1 MSKLITMRV
10 LLICI
15 AMGWVI
21 QADAQAGTSLALN
34 LDKLIAL
41 AQSDAPESLLAETRF
56 TNSFWRYKSY
66 QADLRP
72 RLDLSLS
79 SDLNR
84 AINSVILPDGS
95 EKFINR
101 SIFISGAFFT
111 LRQDLP
117 FTGGTI
123 FAYTSLSRL
132 DNLKTQTAEGLT
144 SYFSTPI
151 SIRFDQPIFQFNTLR
166 WNKIMQPLAYELA
179 EKEYS
184 ADMEEVAYRA
194 VQNYFQVLNAQLSL
208 QAAVREKNNADTLLV
223 IGQGR
228 FSVGKIAEE
237 ELLQLE
243 LRAMNAYAAL
253 AESELNVQTATEQ
266 LRNFLGLKG
275 QTSFN
280 LETPQLIPDFLVDE
294 SKALQMAAQN
304 RPQMLEFRRR
314 LLQAEMA
321 VDEATKSRGVNLGL
335 TGRFGL
341 SQSAE
346 NFQSAYQDLL
356 NQELISFDLTIPIAD
371 WGKTKA
377 YRETALSNQR
387 LIQMTVD
394 QDKINFERDITIK
407 VQQLTLKREAVNRQ
421 TKALEAAEKR
431 LDLTQ
436 NRYLIGKVDLTELN
450 LANDE
455 RENNRQSFVN
465 ALRAFWEAY
474 YEIRLLTLYDFIND
488 RPLIQKSNKN

>member
-1 MSKLITMRV
+1 MRSILI
-10 LLICI
+10 LL
-15 AMGWVI
+15 
-21 QADAQAGTSLALN
+21 LFALYAPGFGQTKTA
-34 LDKLIAL
+34 LSIDLQKVIAL

-56 TNSFWRYKSY
+56 ANSFWRYKAY

-72 RLDLSLS
+72 RLDLSLN

-84 AINSVILPDGS
+84 AINPVVLPDGT

-101 SIFISGAFFT
+101 SVFNSGAFFT

-117 FTGGTI
+117 FSGGTI

-132 DNLKTQTAEGLT
+132 DNLKTENFAGQKQ
-144 SYFSTPI
+144 YFSTPI
-151 SIRFDQPIFQFNTLR
+151 SIRFDQPVFQFNSLK
-166 WNKIMQPLAYELA
+166 WNKILQPLTYELA

-184 ADMEEVAYRA
+184 ADMEDVAYRA
-194 VQNYFQVLNAQLSL
+194 VQNYFQLLTAQLSL
-208 QAAVREKNNADTLLV
+208 NAAQREKANADTLLS
-223 IGQGR
+223 IGRGR
-228 FSVGKIAEE
+228 YSVGKIAEV

-243 LRAMNAYAAL
+243 LRAMNAYATL
-253 AESELNVQTATEQ
+253 AEGELNVQTTTEQ

-275 QTSFN
+275 QTDFI
-280 LETPQLIPDFLVDE
+280 LVTPEEIPDFTVDE
-294 SKALQMAAQN
+294 SKALRMASLH
-304 RPQMLEFRRR
+304 RPQVLEFRRR
-314 LLQAEMA
+314 LLEADMA
-321 VDEATKSRGVNLGL
+321 VDEATKSRGVNVGV

-341 SQSAE
+341 SQSGE
-346 NFQSAYQDLL
+346 EYNSVYQNLL
-356 NQELISFDLTIPIAD
+356 SQELISFDITIPIAD

-394 QDKINFERDITIK
+394 QAKINFERDITIK
-407 VQQLTLKREAVNRQ
+407 VQQLALKREAVSRQ

-431 LDLTQ
+431 LNLTQ

-450 LANDE
+450 LANDD
-455 RENNRQSFVN
+455 REGNRQAFVH
-465 ALRAFWEAY
+465 ALRSFWEAY

-488 RPLIQKSNKN
+488 RPLLQQTTKN

>member
-1 MSKLITMRV
+1 MSMRRMLAM
-10 LLICI
+10 LLLAWSAPVSGQIK
-15 AMGWVI
+15 
-21 QADAQAGTSLALN
+21 QSLS
-34 LDKLIAL
+34 LDLPKVIAL

-72 RLDLSLS
+72 RLDLSLN

-84 AINSVILPDGS
+84 AINPVILPDGT

-101 SIFISGAFFT
+101 SVFNSGAFFT

-132 DNLKTQTAEGLT
+132 DNLKTENFAGQKQ
-144 SYFSTPI
+144 YFSTPI
-151 SIRFDQPIFQFNTLR
+151 SIRFDQPVFQFNNLR
-166 WNKIMQPLAYELA
+166 WNKILQPLNYELA
-179 EKEYS
+179 QKDYS

-194 VQNYFQVLNAQLSL
+194 VQNYFQLLTAQLSL
-208 QAAVREKNNADTLLV
+208 GAAEREKANADTLLS
-223 IGQGR
+223 IGRGR
-228 FSVGKIAEE
+228 YSVGKIAEV

-243 LRAMNAYAAL
+243 LRAMNAYANL
-253 AESELNVQTATEQ
+253 AEAELNVQSTTEQ

-275 QTSFN
+275 QTNFS
-280 LETPQLIPDFLVDE
+280 LVTPEAIPEFTVDE
-294 SKALQMAAQN
+294 SKALQMATLH
-304 RPQMLEFRRR
+304 RPQTLEFRRR
-314 LLQAEMA
+314 LLEAEMA
-321 VDEATKSRGVNLGL
+321 VDEATKSRGINVGI

-341 SQSAE
+341 SQSGE
-346 NFQSAYQDLL
+346 EYNSVYQNLIS
-356 NQELISFDLTIPIAD
+356 QELISFDLTIPIAD

-394 QDKINFERDITIK
+394 QAKINFERDITIK
-407 VQQLTLKREAVNRQ
+407 VQQLTLKRESVNRQ

-450 LANDE
+450 LANDD
-455 RENNRQSFVN
+455 RETNRQSFVN
-465 ALRAFWEAY
+465 ALRSFWEAY
-474 YEIRLLTLYDFIND
+474 YEIRLLTLYDFINEQ
-488 RPLIQKSNKN
+488 PLVRQTNKN

>member
-1 MSKLITMRV
+1 MR
-10 LLICI
+10 C
-15 AMGWVI
+15 GYVI
-21 QADAQAGTSLALN
+21 IGIVMALTTFGQGALTLN
-34 LDKLIAL
+34 IDKVIAL

-56 TNSFWRYKSY
+56 TNSYWRFKSY

-72 RLDLSLS
+72 RLDLSFN

-84 AINSVILPDGS
+84 AINSVILPDGT

-101 SIFISGAFFT
+101 SVFNSGAFFT
-111 LRQDLP
+111 LRQDLAA
-117 FTGGTI
+117 TGGTI
-123 FAYTSLSRL
+123 FAYTSLNRL
-132 DNLKTQTAEGLT
+132 DNLKSETTPGQT
-144 SYFSTPI
+144 SFFSTPI
-151 SIRFDQPIFQFNTLR
+151 SIRFDQPVFQYNALK
-166 WNKIMQPLAYELA
+166 WNKVLQPLNYELA

-184 ADMEEVAYRA
+184 ADMEDVAYRA
-194 VQNYFQVLNAQLSL
+194 VQNYFQLLNSQLSL
-208 QAAVREKNNADTLLV
+208 RAAQREKNNADTLLV
-223 IGQGR
+223 IGRGR
-228 FSVGKIAEE
+228 HSVGKIAEV

-243 LRAMNAYAAL
+243 LRAMTAYAAL
-253 AESELNVQTATEQ
+253 AEAELNVQTNTEL

-275 QTSFN
+275 QTEFA
-280 LETPQLIPDFLVDE
+280 LETPENIPDFIVDE
-294 SKALQMAAQN
+294 TKALQMATLH
-304 RPQMLEFRRR
+304 RPQILEFRR
-314 LLQAEMA
+314 LLIQAEMA
-321 VDEATKSRGVNLGL
+321 VDEATKSRGVNVGL

-341 SQSAE
+341 SQSSDKF
-346 NFQSAYQDLL
+346 NSAYQNLL
-356 NQELISFDLTIPIAD
+356 NQELLSFDVSIPIAD

-394 QDKINFERDITIK
+394 QNKINFERDISIK

-455 RENNRQSFVN
+455 RENNRQAFVN
-465 ALRAFWEAY
+465 ALRSFWEAY

-488 RPLIQKSNKN
+488 KPLLRQSDKN